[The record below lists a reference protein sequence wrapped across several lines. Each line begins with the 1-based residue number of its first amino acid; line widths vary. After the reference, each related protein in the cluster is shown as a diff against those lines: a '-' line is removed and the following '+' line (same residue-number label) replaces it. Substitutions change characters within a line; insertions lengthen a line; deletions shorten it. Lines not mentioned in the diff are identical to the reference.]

1 MYVRNKQWKEIENAY
16 LELKGDKAN
25 CIMILEHLKKKTNIS
40 KHSEHCVFIDTI
52 NGVIDILKKD

>member
-1 MYVRNKQWKEIENAY
+1 MYVKDNHWKEIKDAY

-25 CIMILEHLKKKTNIS
+25 CIMILEYLRKKTNIS
-40 KHSEHCVFIDTI
+40 KHAEHCVFVNTI